1 MVPPAFIKVEFL
13 LVPLVLRRCE
23 GGTNQNG
30 AFLAW
35 PQGCQWPE
43 ATAPAVAS
51 SRAGGLAAAW
61 GSVVLVRAAALA
73 LALAAAIMA
82 LLGVTRFSF
91 LGGFV
96 SFFLDVPFLFFGDI

>member
-23 GGTNQNG
+23 GSTNQNG

-43 ATAPAVAS
+43 ATAAAVAS

-91 LGGFV
+91 FGGCV
-96 SFFLDVPFLFFGDI
+96 SFFLDVPFLFFWDI